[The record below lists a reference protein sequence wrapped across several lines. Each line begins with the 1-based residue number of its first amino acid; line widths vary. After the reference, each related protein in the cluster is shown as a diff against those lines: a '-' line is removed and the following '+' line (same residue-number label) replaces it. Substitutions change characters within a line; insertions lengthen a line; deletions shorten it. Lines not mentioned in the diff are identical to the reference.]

1 MQLSKETKDLLLQ
14 AWPNLYLSEVA
25 MLLNCGYGTAYR
37 ALQEAG
43 CFPPASAG
51 RPEKTFAEALQI
63 HPELVELMDKNNITP
78 RRYLHAYGYT
88 MANFTTIFED
98 MDIALGVDFPEL
110 SSQVPPSKPH
120 MLEVDLDYRF
130 FRSGS
135 IHYCQSSKCKA
146 IYGAGKS
153 KKSALYHADMAFMDI
168 SAKGRLMLFLQG
180 GMEAA
185 LQWQPSDEPIEVKPQ
200 KARPLQAS
208 IQEDVEPEEEVE
220 RAEVRIYD
228 AHPIFHPKTA
238 LDLDTEIRHLRRNLD
253 NIPND
258 SLEAQ
263 RRRIGI
269 QQKIDELS
277 WQVLEMRN
285 PEKAKL
291 MIEAKKLS
299 ERVSALQ
306 RQMKIAAD
314 EGRYD
319 DFDKIEDQIVA
330 MRPAEEELAGKIRSC
345 GH

>member
-1 MQLSKETKDLLLQ
+1 MQLSKETKDLLLK
-14 AWPNLYLSEVA
+14 AWPDLYLSEVA
-25 MLLNCGYGTAYR
+25 MLLNCGYGTTYR

-98 MDIALGVDFPEL
+98 MSIALSVDFPEL

-135 IHYCQSSKCKA
+135 IRYCQSSKCKA

-153 KKSALYHADMAFMDI
+153 KKSAMYHADMVFMDV
-168 SAKGRLMLFLQG
+168 SAKGRLTLFLQG

-185 LQWQPSDEPIEVKPQ
+185 LQWQPSDEPIEVRPQ
-200 KARPLQAS
+200 KARPPQPR
-208 IQEDVEPEEEVE
+208 IQEDVDPEEKNGRVN
-220 RAEVRIYD
+220 VRYD
-228 AHPIFHPKTA
+228 AHSVFHPKTA
-238 LDLDTEIRHLRRNLD
+238 LDLDTEIRRLRRNLD
-253 NIPND
+253 SIPND

-277 WQVLEMRN
+277 WQVFEMRN

-291 MIEAKKLS
+291 MIEAKNLS
-299 ERVSALQ
+299 DRIMVLQ

-319 DFDKIEDQIVA
+319 DFDKIEDRIVA
-330 MRPAEEELAGKIRSC
+330 MRSVEDELARKIRSC
-345 GH
+345 GY